1 MASEIGARWIVH
13 RRFTSFLPIL
23 AALFA
28 VYCAAGKL
36 GLKLALVHASVTAV
50 WPPTGIALAA
60 FLLLGYRVWP
70 AILLGAFLVNMT
82 TAGSVATSIGIAV
95 GNTLEGLLGSYLVNR
110 FARGTSALE
119 RPQDIFKFA
128 FFAGIV
134 STTVSA
140 TLGVTSLALFGFATW
155 TNYEPIWLTW
165 WLGDAAGALI
175 LAPLLMLWIRGP
187 RLRWKPFQYGEA
199 AVLLL
204 ALCFLGFSVF
214 GDWSVFG
221 IRNYPLEF
229 TCIPLVVWA
238 AFRFDRREA
247 ATVSFLL
254 SAIAIWGTLR
264 GFGPFV
270 RHSANDSLL
279 LLQAFLCVIAVM
291 GVSLAAIIA
300 EQKQAEQ
307 ALRTREGQLRLFVE
321 HSPAA
326 IAMFDREMRY
336 LVASRRWLEGYR
348 LGERDVIGRTHY
360 EVLPDLPDR
369 WKIIHQRCLAGA
381 VEKCDED
388 AFPRSDGSIDWVRW
402 EIHPWRSSRG
412 DIGGI
417 IICSEL
423 ITERKL
429 AREQL
434 ASSLERLDL
443 AQKAGRIGTFE
454 WHLDSGEMV
463 WSAELEALYGLP
475 PGAFAGQYQN
485 WVSALH
491 PEDCIQAERAMLHC
505 VETGADLDAQ
515 FRILAPGGGMRWIA
529 ARGRIF
535 RDPAGRALKMIGV
548 NMDITAQKLAEES
561 LLQSQK
567 MEAIGRLAGGVAHDF
582 NNLLTAITGYNEM
595 LLEQVQ
601 DQPGLRECAEEIQ
614 NAADRAT
621 SLTNQLLAF
630 SRRQV
635 IQPKVL
641 SLNDVV
647 QGTNKMLC
655 RVIGED
661 IELSVRLEPGLWM
674 VKADAVHLG
683 QVLMNLAVNSR
694 DAMPSGGKLLIET
707 ANLELREDHPDCR
720 DSLGPGRYVIL
731 SIIDSGTGMDAATR
745 SRLFEP
751 FFTTKE
757 TGKGTGLGLSIVY
770 GIVKQ
775 NGGSILFE
783 SEPGRG
789 TSIRIYL
796 PAVEDQIEP
805 APVAPEATS
814 GAGTETI
821 LLVEDEEAVRKLA
834 LAMLSARG
842 YHVIDASTPA
852 EAIRVAREY
861 RDPIHVLLTDVIM
874 PGMRGTELARIL
886 SAFRPELAILFMSG
900 YSDGSFLNYRKLG
913 QAGYLAKP
921 FTAAALLT
929 KIREV
934 LETKTA

>member
-1 MASEIGARWIVH
+1 VH
-13 RRFTSFLPIL
+13 RRFTAFLPIV
-23 AALFA
+23 AALFV
-28 VYCAAGKL
+28 VYVAAGKL
-36 GLKLALVHASVTAV
+36 GLKLAFVNASATAV

-70 AILLGAFLVNMT
+70 AILLGAFVVNIT
-82 TAGSVATSIGIAV
+82 TAGSLATSIGIAV
-95 GNTLEGLLGSYLVNR
+95 GNTLEGLLGAYFVNR
-110 FARGTSALE
+110 FARGPDAFE

-128 FFAGIV
+128 FFAGVV
-134 STTVSA
+134 STTVGA
-140 TLGVTSLALFGFATW
+140 TIGVTTLELFGYASW
-155 TNYEPIWLTW
+155 MKYEPIWLTW

-175 LAPLLMLWIRGP
+175 LAPLLVLWVRGP
-187 RLRWKPFQYGEA
+187 RLHWKPFQYAEA
-199 AVLLL
+199 AALLV
-204 ALCFLGFSVF
+204 AVCFFGFGVF

-238 AFRFDRREA
+238 AFRFERLEA

-270 RHSANDSLL
+270 RHSRNDSLL

-300 EQKQAEQ
+300 ERKLAEQ
-307 ALRTREGQLRLFVE
+307 ALRTREEQLRLFVE

-326 IAMFDREMRY
+326 IAMFDHEMRY
-336 LVASRRWLEGYR
+336 LVASRRWLEAYH
-348 LGERDVIGRTHY
+348 LGDSGVIGHSHY
-360 EVLPDLPDR
+360 EVLPDLPER
-369 WKIIHQRCLAGA
+369 WKSIHQRCLAGA
-381 VEKCDED
+381 VEKCEED
-388 AFPRSDGSIDWVRW
+388 PFPRSDGTLDWVRW
-402 EIHPWRSSRG
+402 EIHPWRNARG
-412 DIGGI
+412 AIGGI

-423 ITERKL
+423 ITDRKL

-434 ASSLERLDL
+434 AGSLERLDL

-454 WHLDSGEMV
+454 WDLETGGMV
-463 WSAELEALYGLP
+463 WSAEAEALYGLP

-485 WVSALH
+485 WASTLH
-491 PEDCIQAERAMLHC
+491 PEDRAQAERAMLHC
-505 VETGADLDAQ
+505 VETRADLDAQ
-515 FRILAPGGGMRWIA
+515 FRILPPDGSIRWIA

-535 RDPAGRALKMIGV
+535 RDPSGRALKMIGV
-548 NMDITAQKLAEES
+548 NMDITALKHAEES
-561 LLQSQK
+561 LLQAQK

-595 LLEQVQ
+595 LLDQVR
-601 DQPGLRECAEEIQ
+601 DRPSLREYAEEIQ

-641 SLNDVV
+641 SLNHVV

-661 IELSVRLEPGLWM
+661 IELSVRLDPTLWM
-674 VKADAVHLG
+674 VKADSVHLG
-683 QVLMNLAVNSR
+683 QVLMNLAVNAR
-694 DAMPSGGKLLIET
+694 DAMPAGGKLLIET
-707 ANLELREDHPDCR
+707 ANRELREDHPDCR
-720 DSLGPGRYVIL
+720 DGLAPGRYVEL
-731 SIIDSGTGMDAATR
+731 SIVDSGTGMDAATR
-745 SRLFEP
+745 SHLFEP
-751 FFTTKE
+751 FFTTKDA
-757 TGKGTGLGLSIVY
+757 GKGTGLGLSIVY

-775 NGGSILFE
+775 NGGTILLD

-805 APVAPEATS
+805 APVAAEAAAT
-814 GAGTETI
+814 AGTETI
-821 LLVEDEEAVRKLA
+821 LLVEDEEAVRN
-834 LAMLSARG
+834 LAMAMLVTRG
-842 YHVIDASTPA
+842 YHVIDAPTPA
-852 EAIRVAREY
+852 EAIRIAGEY
-861 RDPIHVLLTDVIM
+861 HGPIHMLLTDVIM
-874 PGMRGTELARIL
+874 PGMRGTELARVL
-886 SAFRPELAILFMSG
+886 TASRPEIAVLFMSG
-900 YSDGSFLNYRKLG
+900 YSDGSFLNSANLG
-913 QAGYLAKP
+913 LAGYLAKP

-934 LETKTA
+934 LATKNA